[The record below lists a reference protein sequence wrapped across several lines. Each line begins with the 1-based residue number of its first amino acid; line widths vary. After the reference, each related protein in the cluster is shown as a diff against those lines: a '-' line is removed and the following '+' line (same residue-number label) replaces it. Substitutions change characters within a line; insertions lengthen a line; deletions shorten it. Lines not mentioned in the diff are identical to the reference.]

1 MSDPSDRQE
10 PGGPGRL
17 AEVAAVFLKLGTL
30 GFGGPAAH
38 VAMMR
43 QEVVQRR
50 AWVDEQEFVDALGVT
65 AVIPG
70 PGSTQ
75 MAVYLARRRAGWP
88 GLVVGGVCFILPAM
102 LIVLGLA
109 WAYVEYGTTTIGR
122 GLLYGITPVVV
133 GLVADAVLGLART
146 ALRTVRLAVLAV
158 LVLVG
163 WFANAPVLLLLLG
176 TGAVEVAIAHAS
188 RWRNHGAPAGV
199 ALLGTARMAASARE
213 VRVHGVSLGEVF
225 LEFLKLGGVVFG
237 SGYVLFAYLQHD
249 LVDHLHWLTP
259 QQLVDAVAA
268 GQVTPGPVFTT
279 ATFVG
284 YLVAG
289 FWGGVVATIAIFLPS
304 FLLVAAFGWIIPHL
318 RRWTWS
324 ASMLDGITA
333 AAVAVM
339 AGVTW
344 DLADVAVVDALTAVL
359 AVGAFVVM
367 WRWKPN
373 YLWVVLAGA
382 AVGVV
387 HALV

>member
-225 LEFLKLGGVVFG
+225 LEFLKLGVVVFG

-279 ATFVG
+279 ATFIG